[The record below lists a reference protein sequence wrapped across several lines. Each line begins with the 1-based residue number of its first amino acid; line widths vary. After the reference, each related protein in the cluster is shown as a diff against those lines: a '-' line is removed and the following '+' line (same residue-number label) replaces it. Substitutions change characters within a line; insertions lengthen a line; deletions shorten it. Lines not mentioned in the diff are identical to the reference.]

1 MGEIKKINGEIETG
15 KNLKE
20 IVIKVADFLKE
31 RKATDIL
38 VMDMRGIVGYTDFFI
53 ICTTT
58 STVHTK
64 SIVRDLDELN
74 SEIEIKPFTMNV
86 DTNSPWVLIDYNFFI
101 LHLFLEEGRRYY
113 QLEKLWSDAEIIYQY
128 KG

>member
-1 MGEIKKINGEIETG
+1 MKKINEGTETV

-20 IVIKVADFLKE
+20 IAIGVADFLKE
-31 RKATDIL
+31 RKAADIL
-38 VMDMRGIVGYTDFFI
+38 VMDMRGVVGYTDFFI

-58 STVHTK
+58 STIHTR

-74 SEIEIKPFTMNV
+74 SEINIEPFTKHV

-101 LHLFLEEGRRYY
+101 IHLFLEEGRKYY
-113 QLEKLWSDAEIIYQY
+113 QLEKLWSDAEIIYQH